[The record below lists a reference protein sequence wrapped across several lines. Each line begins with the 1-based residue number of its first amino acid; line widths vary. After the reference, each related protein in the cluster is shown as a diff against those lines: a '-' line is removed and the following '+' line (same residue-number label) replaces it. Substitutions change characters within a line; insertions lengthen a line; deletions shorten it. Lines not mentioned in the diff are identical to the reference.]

1 MSKNWAKEICQASNQ
16 FIWNLCQTGQKQIN
30 PAYFETRFCRNDSE
44 DSWPQEG
51 HIITAY
57 NPMDNQLSEI
67 ENRLRNQKLKEQIRL
82 SGFDC
87 FSITGVSIDLTHQEP
102 SFFTNA
108 SGKKSLAWGRA
119 FEQRAIFG
127 IKQDKLSIIPCLQ
140 EGDPIHIGSFQDRWI

>member
-1 MSKNWAKEICQASNQ
+1 M
-16 FIWNLCQTGQKQIN
+16 N
-30 PAYFETRFCRNDSE
+30 PAYFETRFRRNDSK

-57 NPMDNQLSEI
+57 NPMDLQLPEI

-87 FSITGVSIDLTHQEP
+87 FAITGVSIDLNHQEP

-108 SGKKSLAWGRA
+108 SEKKSLAWGRA

-140 EGDPIHIGSFQDRWI
+140 EGDPIYIGSFQDRWI

>member
-1 MSKNWAKEICQASNQ
+1 MSTNWAKEICQTSDQ
-16 FIWNLCQTGQKQIN
+16 SIWNLYKTGQKQMN
-30 PAYFETRFCRNDSE
+30 SAYFETRFCRNDSE
-44 DSWPQEG
+44 DSWPQDG

-57 NPMDNQLSEI
+57 NPMDLQLPEI

-87 FSITGVSIDLTHQEP
+87 FAITGVSIDLNHQEP

-108 SGKKSLAWGRA
+108 SEKKSLAWGRA

-140 EGDPIHIGSFQDRWI
+140 EGDPIYIGSFQDRWI

>member
-1 MSKNWAKEICQASNQ
+1 M
-16 FIWNLCQTGQKQIN
+16 N
-30 PAYFETRFCRNDSE
+30 PAYFETRFQTNDFE

-57 NPMDNQLSEI
+57 NPMDFQLSEI

-87 FSITGVSIDLTHQEP
+87 FEITGVSIDLTHQEP

-108 SGKKSLAWGRA
+108 SGKISLAWGRA

-140 EGDPIHIGSFQDRWI
+140 EGDPIYIGSFQDRWI

>member
-1 MSKNWAKEICQASNQ
+1 MSKNWAKEICQASDP
-16 FIWNLCQTGQKQIN
+16 FIWNLYQTGQKQMN
-30 PAYFETRFCRNDSE
+30 PAYFETRFRRNDSE
-44 DSWPQEG
+44 DSWPQDG

-57 NPMDNQLSEI
+57 NPMDLELSEI

-87 FSITGVSIDLTHQEP
+87 IEITGVSIDLTHQEP

-108 SGKKSLAWGRA
+108 SRKKSLFWGRA

-127 IKQDKLSIIPCLQ
+127 ITQDKLSIIPCLQ
-140 EGDPIHIGSFQDRWI
+140 GEQPIYIGTFQDRLI

>member
-1 MSKNWAKEICQASNQ
+1 M
-16 FIWNLCQTGQKQIN
+16 N
-30 PAYFETRFCRNDSE
+30 PAYFETRFLTNDTK
-44 DSWPQEG
+44 DSWTKEC

-57 NPMDNQLSEI
+57 NPMDNQLPEI
-67 ENRLRNQKLKEQIRL
+67 ENRLRNQKLKEQIKL

-87 FSITGVSIDLTHQEP
+87 FPVTGVSMDLTHQEP

-108 SGKKSLAWGRA
+108 SRKKSLAWGRA

-140 EGDPIHIGSFQDRWI
+140 GEKPIYIGSFQDRWI

>member
-1 MSKNWAKEICQASNQ
+1 M
-16 FIWNLCQTGQKQIN
+16 N
-30 PAYFETRFCRNDSE
+30 PAYFETRFCRDDSE

-57 NPMDNQLSEI
+57 NPMDIHLSEI

-87 FSITGVSIDLTHQEP
+87 FAITGVSIDLNHQEP

-108 SGKKSLAWGRA
+108 SEKKSLAWGRA

-140 EGDPIHIGSFQDRWI
+140 EGPPIYIGSFQDRWI